1 MYVVTIKTHIKTIF
15 AYILKKSL
23 LIHRVLFTFLFL
35 ILLGDVNAQCGSIDF
50 TVSENFVCAPKLV
63 RFYAKNI
70 PAGSSIEWDY
80 GNGPKIGKDTGQ
92 YIFTLAGI
100 YSITLK
106 VTLSDGVTECVVNK
120 TNFIT
125 VYDSPIP
132 AFSVSRNVLCNGG
145 DTVTITDKS
154 VGGVSRNWV
163 IDGLPIADTSK
174 SVVYSFNT
182 AGYKE
187 ILLVLNS
194 ANCPTSYKKVDSAVR
209 VYNTLDFDIA
219 VDTNKGCAPANFTF
233 SMLQPTGGHSFGT
246 YSWTFTGGVPATSN
260 LPNPVINY
268 PNAGTYSIGLTL
280 TNTDGCSHTVFK
292 GNYFQLGDT
301 VNFSVINSKNKACR
315 NEDIDLVLSD
325 PSLPGTFIWDLGNGT
340 PQQGSILT
348 HQIVKFN
355 DTGYQYY
362 KVSRSF
368 NGCLSERTYTKS
380 VFITPPNAS
389 FTILNSVECDPN
401 ARVYLFNTTKID
413 PSATHTYTWN
423 FYSGNT
429 LLGTSNDSIPIFFT
443 NGNGAYS
450 LELIVQSSN
459 GCEDSLR
466 LENSIIRSN
475 GVGSFNA
482 MPEISCVGGQVSFI
496 SNSPSFSSG
505 EPNVHFWT
513 VFDKDGVTAL
523 TSKNTGIIPSLK
535 YSFNDTGEY
544 NVTLIVYNS
553 KCGDTVRRA
562 KTVKIVKPTTNVVV
576 SDTRPCVKT
585 PINFTAS
592 SIPAVSTST
601 GYTYT
606 WILQNP
612 TDTAES
618 YTSQGQNVTFT
629 PDTPGVYNL
638 YTITNWG
645 VGCTDTVLQTNH
657 VQISAPAFTIASS
670 NYNDCIPL
678 TANLTS
684 NVVFNHNYKTPA
696 NTAITYNWSV
706 TPSGGVTIT
715 APNAANTPVTFN
727 SKGTYTIRLIAQNGS
742 GCRDTVF
749 DGEKVQAGLYTDF
762 SVSSPTV
769 CVGNTLNV
777 VNRSLYFPDG
787 YQWSSNPVGVVFSP
801 NSTVASPQIQFP
813 DSGTFTISL
822 VSSKRNTC
830 FDTITTTVKAIKTIA
845 GFTSTDTL
853 NYCAPVTVNFNS
865 QAINADTLIWY
876 LGDGKRQVTPNIGTL
891 PYIYFKNSS
900 SSGFDVKQ
908 IAINRHGCKDS
919 ITRFGY
925 VRIDGP
931 VPDYSLDINKGCE
944 PLTVTITDKSLS
956 YSEYYF
962 DYGDGSKFDTTGNP
976 SAHIYTANNALTEL
990 SKYQPRLFLLDPLGC
1005 FSENIYPI
1013 EVEVYQ
1019 KPQIKFMADTVQGCV
1034 PLTVHFTDSSRF
1046 VKQYQWDFENDG
1058 SVDDTARNPTYIYTS
1073 TGFKTVKLNARSQYG
1088 CRDADSLLNYIEVF
1102 NLPQAAFTFS
1112 RFDSD
1117 TANIFYDFQNQS
1129 SNFNTIEWYVDDTLL
1144 IGTSP
1149 DFRYPFK
1156 DTGYQKVKLL
1166 AISAQ
1171 GCVDSTDTTLFVTPD
1186 YFFYMPNAFTP
1197 NGREGNETF
1206 GPYGPIWAR
1215 KYVMRIFNRYGQK
1228 LFETNRVERQ
1238 WDGTFKD
1245 VPCQPDVYLY
1255 NIEYLDIFSKWHVFN
1270 GTVMLI
1276 R

>member
-1 MYVVTIKTHIKTIF
+1 MIHKV
-15 AYILKKSL
+15 L
-23 LIHRVLFTFLFL
+23 LPLFL
-35 ILLGDVNAQCGSIDF
+35 SLIVCAANAQCGSIDF
-50 TVSENFVCAPKLV
+50 TASENSICAPKLV
-63 RFYAKNI
+63 RFYSQNI
-70 PAGSSIEWDY
+70 PVGSTIAWDY
-80 GNGPKIGKDTGQ
+80 GSGFKTGKDTGQ
-92 YIFTLAGI
+92 FI
-100 YSITLK
+100 YTSTGNFGVNLK

-120 TNFIT
+120 PNFIT

-132 AFSVSRNVLCNGG
+132 AFSVSRKVLCNGG
-145 DTVTITDKS
+145 DTVTITDQS
-154 VGGVSRNWV
+154 IGGISRSWV
-163 IDGLPIADTSK
+163 VDGLPIADTSK
-174 SVVYSFNT
+174 SFIHTFNT
-182 AGYKE
+182 AGFKE

-209 VYNTLDFDIA
+209 VYNALNFDFA
-219 VDTNKGCAPANFTF
+219 ADTNKGCAPANFTF
-233 SMLQPTGGHSFGT
+233 STNNVTAGHSFGT
-246 YSWTFTGGVPATSN
+246 YSWTFTGGAPATSN

-268 PNAGTYSIGLTL
+268 AVAGTYSVGLTL
-280 TNTDGCSHTVFK
+280 TNTDGCSQTVFK
-292 GNYFQLGDT
+292 GNHLQLGDT
-301 VNFSVINSKNKACR
+301 ANFSVINSKSVACR
-315 NEDIDLVLSD
+315 NEAIDLVLSD
-325 PSLPGTFIWDLGNGT
+325 PSLPGNFIWDLGNGT
-340 PQQGSILT
+340 PQQGSNPK
-348 HQIVKFN
+348 HQIVEFN

-362 KVSRSF
+362 KVSRNF

-380 VFITPPNAS
+380 IYTTPPKAN

-413 PSATHTYTWN
+413 PSAKHTYTWN
-423 FYSGNT
+423 FYSGNS
-429 LLGTSNDSIPIFFT
+429 LLGTSNDSIPVFFT
-443 NGNGAYS
+443 NGNGSYS
-450 LELIVQSSN
+450 LELIVQSSK
-459 GCEDSLR
+459 GCVDTLR
-466 LENSIIRSN
+466 LDNSIIRSN
-475 GVGSFNA
+475 GVGSFSA
-482 MPEISCVGGQVSFI
+482 IPETSCVGGQVSFI
-496 SNSPSFSSG
+496 SNSPAFSSG
-505 EPNVHFWT
+505 EPNIHFWT
-513 VFDKDGVTAL
+513 VYDKDSTTVLKTQ
-523 TSKNTGIIPSLK
+523 NTGVIPSLK

-544 NVTLIVYNS
+544 SVTLIVYNS

-696 NTAITYNWSV
+696 NNTITYNWSA
-706 TPSGGVTIT
+706 TPSGGAVLTSPT
-715 APNAANTPVTFN
+715 AANTVANFTTN
-727 SKGTYTIRLIAQNGS
+727 GVYSIRLIAQNGS

-749 DGEKVQAGLYTDF
+749 DSKVIQAGLQTTF
-762 SVSSPTV
+762 SIPSPSVCVENTLQISNSSFYVPDGYEWFSSPT
-769 CVGNTLNV
+769 GAI
-777 VNRSLYFPDG
+777 
-787 YQWSSNPVGVVFSP
+787 FSP
-801 NSTVASPQIQFP
+801 SNTTKSPKLQLP
-813 DSGTFTISL
+813 DSGLYTIYL

-830 FDTITTTVKAIKTIA
+830 FDTASTTVKAIKTIA
-845 GFTSTDTL
+845 GFTSVDTL
-853 NYCAPVTVNFNS
+853 SYCAPVTVNFVS
-865 QAINADTLIWY
+865 QAQNADTLIWY
-876 LGDGKRQVTPNIGTL
+876 FGDGKRQVTTNVSSL

-900 SSGFDVKQ
+900 PSGFDIKQ
-908 IAINRHGCKDS
+908 VAINSRGCKDS
-919 ITRFGY
+919 VTRFGY
-925 VRIDGP
+925 IRIDGP

-944 PLTVTITDKSLS
+944 PLSVTITDKSSS

-962 DYGDGSKFDTTGNP
+962 DYGDGSKFDTTGSP
-976 SAHIYTANNALTEL
+976 GTHIYTANNALTEL

-1005 FSENIYPI
+1005 FSENVYPI

-1019 KPQIKFMADTVQGCV
+1019 KPQIKFTADTVQGCA
-1034 PLTVHFTDSSRF
+1034 PLTVNFTDSSRF
-1046 VKQYQWDFENDG
+1046 VKQYQWDFDNDG
-1058 SVDDTARNPTYIYTS
+1058 SVDDTARNPTHIYKQV
-1073 TGFKTVKLNARSQYG
+1073 GLKTVKLHARSQYG
-1088 CRDADSLLNYIEVF
+1088 CRRSDSLLNYVEVF
-1102 NLPQAAFTFS
+1102 SIPQADFTYS

-1117 TANIFYDFQNQS
+1117 TANIYYDFQNLS
-1129 SNFNTIEWYVDDTLL
+1129 SNFTSIEWYLDTLL
-1144 IGTSP
+1144 IGTIP
-1149 DFRYPFK
+1149 TFRYPFK
-1156 DTGYQKVKLL
+1156 DTGYQKIKLL

-1171 GCVDSTDTTLFVTPD
+1171 GCVDSADTTILVTPD
-1186 YFFYMPNAFTP
+1186 YFFYIPNAFTP
-1197 NGREGNETF
+1197 NRREGNETF

-1215 KYVMRIFNRYGQK
+1215 KYIMRIFNRYGQQ
-1228 LFETNRVERQ
+1228 LFETNRVEQQ

-1245 VPCQPDVYLY
+1245 EPCQQDVYLY
-1255 NIEYLDIFSKWHVFN
+1255 SIEYLDIFSAWHVFN